1 MSLDIYSK
9 YVLFQVDNWRCGL
22 IGCAILAVV
31 LAVLMIAKRYECYLS
46 DESFYIKKRPV
57 IAILGP
63 LIVKAMFRF
72 RA

>member
-1 MSLDIYSK
+1 MA
-9 YVLFQVDNWRCGL
+9 L

-46 DESFYIKKRPV
+46 DESFYIKKGPV